1 VVSIMLANSVALAVA
16 YLVFG
21 LLISVLARKGWEED
35 WEESLLA
42 SVLGPPLF
50 TLIAAA
56 VVARFLWTRLGPAG
70 RAWRGEAMG

>member
-1 VVSIMLANSVALAVA
+1 MVANSVELALA
-16 YLVFG
+16 YLLFG
-21 LLISVLARKGWEED
+21 LLISVLARQGWEED

-56 VVARFLWTRLGPAG
+56 VLARFLWTRLGPCS
-70 RAWRGEAMG
+70 RESPNRLIE